1 MNENLIIKKSKSKL
15 IKIPILPVD
24 HDIRQVHDRGMR
36 ISKNPSYKEEK
47 MSQRQQFSVLVKG
60 ITYKGGLTVDSRI
73 PLHTEK
79 DTRDDTR
86 TGI

>member
-1 MNENLIIKKSKSKL
+1 ML
-15 IKIPILPVD
+15 KITILPVD

-47 MSQRQQFSVLVKG
+47 NESISAQFSVFVRG

-73 PLHTEK
+73 PFHTAK
-79 DTRDDTR
+79 DT
-86 TGI
+86 